1 MGENSR
7 KKLFTLE
14 AARRILPEVRRLTAE
29 TFDRVWDCVG
39 EEPISLENVELD
51 EATETA
57 VSDMIRRWAESVHEM
72 GCEVKGLWTVDFDC
86 GHGYYCWKH
95 PERELD
101 HYHSYEDGFAG
112 RMKIV

>member
-1 MGENSR
+1 MGENSHKR
-7 KKLFTLE
+7 LFTLD
-14 AARRILPEVRRLTAE
+14 AARRLLPEIQRLTAE
-29 TFDRVWDCVG
+29 AFDSVSECVG
-39 EEPISLENVELD
+39 EDPVSLEHMELD

-57 VSDMIRRWAESVHEM
+57 ASDLVRRWVASISDM

-95 PERELD
+95 PERELN
-101 HYHSYEDGFAG
+101 HYHSYEEGFAG